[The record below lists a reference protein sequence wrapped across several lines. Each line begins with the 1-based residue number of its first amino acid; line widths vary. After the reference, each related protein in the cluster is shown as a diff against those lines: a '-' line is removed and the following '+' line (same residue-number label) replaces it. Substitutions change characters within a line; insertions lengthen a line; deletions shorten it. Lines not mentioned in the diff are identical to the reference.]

1 MLDEEQ
7 KRTHGQFGDV
17 DIDAE
22 LAARAFGIP
31 VAQFVVELRRG
42 NVHGVVEDGAGEDAG
57 RRRLR
62 LRYRGRELRIILE
75 DGRIVQSTLDEN
87 APAPEKDILTERVRL
102 ALKRRAGNGVPV
114 GIARFANEINPR
126 GRKVSVI
133 RQALDD
139 ITRADA
145 AAGRPLLAALVLD
158 DPNTE
163 LPPESFFGVARDN
176 GLFSGH
182 PRGLE
187 AYAFHAR
194 QLRRAVSAYTHPQG

>member
-1 MLDEEQ
+1 MPEDQRMDEPL
-7 KRTHGQFGDV
+7 GDV
-17 DIDAE
+17 EIDAE
-22 LAARAFGIP
+22 FAARAFGIP
-31 VAQFVVELRRG
+31 VAQFVAELRRG
-42 NVHGVVEDGAGEDAG
+42 NVHGLVEDGTGDDAG

-75 DGRIVQSTLDEN
+75 DGWIVQSTLDEN
-87 APAPEKDILTERVRL
+87 APSPEKDILTERVRL
-102 ALKRRAGNGVPV
+102 ALKQRAGNGVPV
-114 GIARFANEINPR
+114 GIAALAKEIDPH
-126 GRKVSVI
+126 GRKASAI

-158 DPNTE
+158 DPRTE

-176 GLFSGH
+176 GLFSGQ

-187 AYAFHAR
+187 AYAFHA
-194 QLRRAVSAYTHPQG
+194 QQFRRAVSAYAQPQG

>member
-1 MLDEEQ
+1 MPEDQRMDEPL
-7 KRTHGQFGDV
+7 GDV
-17 DIDAE
+17 EIDAE
-22 LAARAFGIP
+22 FAARAFGIP

-42 NVHGVVEDGAGEDAG
+42 NIHGLVEDGTGEDAG

-62 LRYRGRELRIILE
+62 LRYRGRELRIVLE

-114 GIARFANEINPR
+114 GIARLASEIDPR
-126 GRKVSVI
+126 GRKASAI

-145 AAGRPLLAALVLD
+145 AAGRPLLATLVLD

-187 AYAFHAR
+187 AYAFHAQ
-194 QLRRAVSAYTHPQG
+194 QLRRAVSAYARPQG

>member
-1 MLDEEQ
+1 MPEDQRMDESL
-7 KRTHGQFGDV
+7 GDV
-17 DIDAE
+17 EIDAE
-22 LAARAFGIP
+22 FAARAFGIP

-42 NVHGVVEDGAGEDAG
+42 NVYGLVEDGTGDDAG

-62 LRYRGRELRIILE
+62 LRYRGRELRLIME
-75 DGRIVQSTLDEN
+75 SGRVVQATLDKN
-87 APAPEKDILTERVRL
+87 APPPEKDILTERVRL
-102 ALKRRAGNGVPV
+102 ALKRRAGKGVPV
-114 GIARFANEINPR
+114 GIDRFASEIDPR

-158 DPNTE
+158 DPHTE

-176 GLFSGH
+176 GLFCGH

-187 AYAFHAR
+187 AYAFHAQ
-194 QLRRAVSAYTHPQG
+194 QLRSAVRAYAHPQG

>member
-1 MLDEEQ
+1 MPEDQRMDEPL
-7 KRTHGQFGDV
+7 GDV
-17 DIDAE
+17 EIDAE
-22 LAARAFGIP
+22 FAASAFGIP
-31 VAQFVVELRRG
+31 VAQFVLELRRG
-42 NVHGVVEDGAGEDAG
+42 NVHGLVEDGTGDDAG

-75 DGRIVQSTLDEN
+75 DGWIVQSTLDEN
-87 APAPEKDILTERVRL
+87 APSPEKDILTERVRL
-102 ALKRRAGNGVPV
+102 ALKQRAGNGVPV
-114 GIARFANEINPR
+114 GIAALAKEIDPR
-126 GRKVSVI
+126 GRKASAI

-158 DPNTE
+158 DPRTE

-176 GLFSGH
+176 GLFSGQ

-187 AYAFHAR
+187 AYAFHA
-194 QLRRAVSAYTHPQG
+194 QQFRRAVSAYAHPQG